1 MLNHN
6 VIQYAYNENDKLVSI
21 YDVPNG
27 LNSGCI
33 CRICGEPLGA
43 KNNGKTR
50 DTILT
55 SNQKIAHFYH
65 PSDSNCKGE
74 TLVHIMAK
82 KVFLKTKKLL
92 FEVEIK
98 NHRGEYLRMDEKFI
112 EFDEVVLEKNIDV
125 KTNKWIRPDSKAI
138 KDSKE
143 LYVEFAYSSFVNIDK
158 EDLIKS
164 KNINVIEIEL
174 NVPDL
179 DWTDN

>member
-1 MLNHN
+1 MLNHT

-65 PSDSNCKGE
+65 QSDSNCKGE

-82 KVFLKTKKLL
+82 EVFLKTKKLL

-98 NHRGEYLRMDEKFI
+98 NHRGEFLRMEEKFI
-112 EFDEVVLEKNIDV
+112 DFDEVVLEKNIDV
-125 KTNKWIRPDSKAI
+125 KTNKWVRPDCKAI
-138 KDSKE
+138 
-143 LYVEFAYSSFVNIDK
+143 
-158 EDLIKS
+158 
-164 KNINVIEIEL
+164 
-174 NVPDL
+174 
-179 DWTDN
+179 